1 MFDFSNKKR
10 NRVVL
15 IVVVAILVLAMVV
28 PMAFQLIAAIFG

>member
-10 NRVVL
+10 NRIVL

-28 PMAFQLIAAIFG
+28 PMAYQLIAALVG